1 MDGKDGKGKDK
12 DKDVPRLPEPIR
24 KALGSQAVS
33 FSEKP
38 NPELFSLNCKPL
50 DEGIGV
56 SRASA
61 PTQRSRSSVCR
72 RRCLGWQGLERQG
85 FRPI

>member
-33 FSEKP
+33 FSEKT
-38 NPELFSLNCKPL
+38 KPGTL
-50 DEGIGV
+50 
-56 SRASA
+56 
-61 PTQRSRSSVCR
+61 
-72 RRCLGWQGLERQG
+72 
-85 FRPI
+85 